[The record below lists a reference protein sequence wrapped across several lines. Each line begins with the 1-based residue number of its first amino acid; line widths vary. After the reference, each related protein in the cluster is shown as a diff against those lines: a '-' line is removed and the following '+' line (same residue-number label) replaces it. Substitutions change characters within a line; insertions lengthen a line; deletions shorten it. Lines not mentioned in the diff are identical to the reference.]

1 MEKISNFQNQAR
13 IMKIFQKIKNII
25 FKERYES
32 KNLLDNYIRSQY
44 GPFLSERPFHSTE
57 SFYKKI
63 LIEAKPYIKD
73 GMKILDVGC
82 ATGRIS
88 FELASMG
95 NVHCIGI
102 DLSKKFIDFTNKFK
116 KGLFPHINFF
126 KQTSKNIDFFVD
138 DILNTNLE
146 KNSFDFIVCVN
157 IFDRVKNPLKL
168 IDVLYFLLKNYGVL
182 LIVSPY
188 DWALS
193 PALKK
198 YQSND
203 MKQFFPKDI
212 WILEK
217 EVKNLSYIIP
227 IQNKKERTYNCHMLI
242 VRKI

>member
-1 MEKISNFQNQAR
+1 M
-13 IMKIFQKIKNII
+13 
-25 FKERYES
+25 
-32 KNLLDNYIRSQY
+32 
-44 GPFLSERPFHSTE
+44 
-57 SFYKKI
+57 
-63 LIEAKPYIKD
+63 
-73 GMKILDVGC
+73 
-82 ATGRIS
+82 
-88 FELASMG
+88 
-95 NVHCIGI
+95 
-102 DLSKKFIDFTNKFK
+102 
-116 KGLFPHINFF
+116 
-126 KQTSKNIDFFVD
+126 
-138 DILNTNLE
+138 
-146 KNSFDFIVCVN
+146 CVN

-227 IQNKKERTYNCHMLI
+227 IQNKKERIL
-242 VRKI
+242 